1 MLEQNELVRYK
12 RQLIIPEFG
21 EEGQRK
27 LKGSHLVIVGV
38 GGLGCASATYLTAAG
53 VGHITIVDFDT
64 VELTDLNRQILYW
77 EEDIGRK
84 KVEVAQRKLSRLN
97 PLVQITPVFAKITE
111 ENVTSLINGA
121 QVVVDGLD
129 NSASRLVV
137 NSACVKQ
144 KIPYIYGGVSRLR
157 GMITTVIPGQTPC
170 LACLSPEGAGGLGV
184 LGVTPAVIA
193 DLQALEAIK
202 LLTGRSPS
210 LAGRLLLFNG
220 DDMKFRVREITRNE
234 SCPVC
239 SPLYPQKEKGPS

>member
-1 MLEQNELVRYK
+1 MLDQNELTRYN

-21 EEGQRK
+21 EEGQSR
-27 LKGSHLVIVGV
+27 LKGSQAVIVGV

-53 VGHITIVDFDT
+53 VGHITLVDFDT
-64 VELTDLNRQILYW
+64 VELTDLNRQILYS
-77 EEDIGRK
+77 EDEIGQR

-97 PLVQITPVFAKITE
+97 PLVQVTPVFAKITE
-111 ENVTSLINGA
+111 ENAAGLISGA

-137 NSACVKQ
+137 NLACVEQ
-144 KIPYIYGGVSRLR
+144 GIPYIYGGVSRLR
-157 GMITTVIPGQTPC
+157 GMITTIIPGQTPC
-170 LACLSPEGAGGLGV
+170 LACLSPQGGGGLGV

-202 LLTGRSPS
+202 ILTGLKPS

-220 DDMKFRVREITRNE
+220 DDMKFRVREIARNE

-239 SPLYPQKEKGPS
+239 SRYYSQKEKGQS

>member
-1 MLEQNELVRYK
+1 MLDKNELTRYN

-21 EEGQRK
+21 EEGQRR
-27 LKGSHLVIVGV
+27 LKGSHAVIVGV

-53 VGHITIVDFDT
+53 VGHITLVDFDS

-77 EEDIGRK
+77 EEDIARK
-84 KVEVAQRKLSRLN
+84 KVAVAQRRLSRLN
-97 PLVQITPVFAKITE
+97 PLVEITPVSAQITE
-111 ENVTSLINGA
+111 ENITGLISGA

-137 NSACVKQ
+137 NSACVEQ

-157 GMITTVIPGQTPC
+157 GMITTIIPGQTPC

-202 LLTGRSPS
+202 ILTGLKPS

-220 DDMKFRVREITRNE
+220 DDMKFRMREIARNE

-239 SPLYPQKEKGPS
+239 SRYYS